1 MEKTKI
7 IYTPNGTDDQDAE
20 EVLLS
25 DSEKFQPLFQYMQ
38 NSINMIEDSMHRMY
52 QKKAEREARFTDDIE
67 NGTPVK
73 IERWERDVDGDW
85 TSTTSV

>member
-25 DSEKFQPLFQYMQ
+25 DSEKFEIPSYL
-38 NSINMIEDSMHRMY
+38 S
-52 QKKAEREARFTDDIE
+52 
-67 NGTPVK
+67 
-73 IERWERDVDGDW
+73 RDGNTHKFFAV
-85 TSTTSV
+85 

>member
-25 DSEKFQPLFQYMQ
+25 DSEKFEPTTELKD
-38 NSINMIEDSMHRMY
+38 EDNIP
-52 QKKAEREARFTDDIE
+52 F
-67 NGTPVK
+67 
-73 IERWERDVDGDW
+73 
-85 TSTTSV
+85 